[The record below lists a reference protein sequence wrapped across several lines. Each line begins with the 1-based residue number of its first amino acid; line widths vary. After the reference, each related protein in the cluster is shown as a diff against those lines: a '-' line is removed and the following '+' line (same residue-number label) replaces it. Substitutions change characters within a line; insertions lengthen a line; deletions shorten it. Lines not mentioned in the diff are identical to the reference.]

1 MEVFKFCLIYLYR
14 FLLVKDKYN
23 IFNEILYFYV
33 YIKKEKD
40 FFLYIKFYCF
50 IYCGYC
56 KIGGLFIVFLDII
69 YVNLIKNINIK
80 VFDWIEK
87 LSFFE

>member
-1 MEVFKFCLIYLYR
+1 M
-14 FLLVKDKYN
+14 
-23 IFNEILYFYV
+23 
-33 YIKKEKD
+33 
-40 FFLYIKFYCF
+40 
-50 IYCGYC
+50 
-56 KIGGLFIVFLDII
+56 GGVFIVFLDII